1 MAFDAPWPS
10 SCSCTVRPSSLYKV
24 TEVVWPLKSYFNGPP
39 DNHVLIKQRGNN
51 AILTGVNPM
60 PQQFYPSSNDSV
72 FAMGRRTFVKTKG
85 EPNGINNSDNKI
97 AGTVRAS
104 IGSTFN
110 QIPPHKRTGL
120 VGKPISF
127 PQDSSQRI
135 ERLKNNAIGGG
146 SMKVGLATSA
156 PLSFKSNDTTSRN
169 DALRRCRAGGCVA
182 PKKKGANNS
191 FKSGGGSI
199 YGSIGNR
206 QINAP

>member
-1 MAFDAPWPS
+1 MAF
-10 SCSCTVRPSSLYKV
+10 K
-24 TEVVWPLKSYFNGPP
+24 LKYYFNGPP
-39 DNHVLIKQRGNN
+39 DNHVLMKQRGNN
-51 AILTGVNPM
+51 ATLTGVNPM

-97 AGTVRAS
+97 A
-104 IGSTFN
+104 N
-110 QIPPHKRTGL
+110 QIPPHKRTGI

-156 PLSFKSNDTTSRN
+156 PMSFKSNDTTSRN

-182 PKKKGANNS
+182 PKKKGANNA

-206 QINAP
+206 QIYAP

>member
-1 MAFDAPWPS
+1 MVFK
-10 SCSCTVRPSSLYKV
+10 LQYH
-24 TEVVWPLKSYFNGPP
+24 FNGPP
-39 DNHVLIKQRGNN
+39 DNHILIKQRGNN
-51 AILTGVNPM
+51 ARLTGVNPM

-72 FAMGRRTFVKTKG
+72 FAMGRRTFTQTKG
-85 EPNGINNSDNKI
+85 EPNGVNNTDNKI

-135 ERLKNNAIGGG
+135 ERLKNNAIGAG
-146 SMKVGLATSA
+146 SMKVGLATNV
-156 PLSFKSNDTTSRN
+156 PLSFRSNDTTSRN
-169 DALRRCRAGGCVA
+169 DALRRCRAGGCIA
-182 PKKKGANNS
+182 PKKKGANVA

-199 YGSIGNR
+199 YTSTGNR
-206 QINAP
+206 QIYAP

>member
-1 MAFDAPWPS
+1 MAF
-10 SCSCTVRPSSLYKV
+10 K
-24 TEVVWPLKSYFNGPP
+24 LKYYFNGPP

-51 AILTGVNPM
+51 ATLTSVNPM

-72 FAMGRRTFVKTKG
+72 FAMGRYTFIKTKG
-85 EPNGINNSDNKI
+85 EPNGIDNKDNKI
-97 AGTVRAS
+97 AGTMQTGVRAS

-135 ERLKNNAIGGG
+135 ERLKNNAIGEG
-146 SMKVGLATSA
+146 SMKIGLATNA
-156 PLSFKSNDTTSRN
+156 PMSFKSNDTTSRN

-182 PKKKGANNS
+182 PKKKGANNA

-199 YGSIGNR
+199 YTSIGNR
-206 QINAP
+206 QIYAP

>member
-1 MAFDAPWPS
+1 MAF
-10 SCSCTVRPSSLYKV
+10 K
-24 TEVVWPLKSYFNGPP
+24 LKYNFNGPP

-51 AILTGVNPM
+51 ATLTGVNPM

-72 FAMGRRTFVKTKG
+72 FAMGRRTFVATKG
-85 EPNGINNSDNKI
+85 EPNGPNNTDNKI

-146 SMKVGLATSA
+146 SMKVGLATNA

-182 PKKKGANNS
+182 PKKKGTNNA

-199 YGSIGNR
+199 YGSVGNR
-206 QINAP
+206 QIYAP

>member
-1 MAFDAPWPS
+1 MVF
-10 SCSCTVRPSSLYKV
+10 K
-24 TEVVWPLKSYFNGPP
+24 LKYHFNGPH

-51 AILTGVNPM
+51 ATLTGVNPM

-72 FAMGRRTFVKTKG
+72 FAMGRRTFVRTKG
-85 EPNGINNSDNKI
+85 EPNNTDNKI
-97 AGTVRAS
+97 AGTVYAS

-146 SMKVGLATSA
+146 TMKVGLATNA
-156 PLSFKSNDTTSRN
+156 PMSFKSNDTTSRN

-182 PKKKGANNS
+182 PKKKGANNA

-199 YGSIGNR
+199 YSSIGNR
-206 QINAP
+206 QVYAP

>member
-1 MAFDAPWPS
+1 MAF
-10 SCSCTVRPSSLYKV
+10 K
-24 TEVVWPLKSYFNGPP
+24 LKYYFNGPP
-39 DNHVLIKQRGNN
+39 DNHVLMKQRGNN
-51 AILTGVNPM
+51 ATLTGVNPM

-72 FAMGRRTFVKTKG
+72 FAMGRRTFVRTKG
-85 EPNGINNSDNKI
+85 EPN
-97 AGTVRAS
+97 

-135 ERLKNNAIGGG
+135 ERLKNNAIGTG

>member
-1 MAFDAPWPS
+1 M
-10 SCSCTVRPSSLYKV
+10 
-24 TEVVWPLKSYFNGPP
+24 
-39 DNHVLIKQRGNN
+39 KQRGNN
-51 AILTGVNPM
+51 ATLTGVNPM

-72 FAMGRRTFVKTKG
+72 FAMGRRTFVRTKG
-85 EPNGINNSDNKI
+85 E
-97 AGTVRAS
+97 
-104 IGSTFN
+104 STFN
-110 QIPPHKRTGL
+110 QIPPHKGVGL

>member
-1 MAFDAPWPS
+1 MAF
-10 SCSCTVRPSSLYKV
+10 K
-24 TEVVWPLKSYFNGPP
+24 LKYYFNGPP
-39 DNHVLIKQRGNN
+39 DNHVLMKQRGNN
-51 AILTGVNPM
+51 ATLTGVNPM

-104 IGSTFN
+104 IGSTF
-110 QIPPHKRTGL
+110 
-120 VGKPISF
+120 GKPISF

-156 PLSFKSNDTTSRN
+156 PMSFKSNDTTSRN

-182 PKKKGANNS
+182 PKKKGANNA

-206 QINAP
+206 QIYAP